1 MRSEGQENIIRDFL
15 RPHFEEITAERA
27 LYLAF
32 GRDNIGSSHGGV
44 HGITRF
50 RNLFSVNC
58 KQKQYKIHYHER
70 GVSAWLITS
79 SLKTLKKSEPICV
92 SFMCMALRA
101 EQNMMPRVHAP
112 MMMNAAGWRAGWETT
127 CGSRRRR
134 KERTFSCR

>member
-1 MRSEGQENIIRDFL
+1 MAYEIVCESESKRYRSDCASVL
-15 RPHFEEITAERA
+15 TKTCEI
-27 LYLAF
+27 L
-32 GRDNIGSSHGGV
+32 
-44 HGITRF
+44 
-50 RNLFSVNC
+50 
-58 KQKQYKIHYHER
+58 YHER

-79 SLKTLKKSEPICV
+79 SLKTLKKSELICV

-112 MMMNAAGWRAGWETT
+112 KMMNAAGWRAGWETT